1 MAARLRCDRDQREPE
16 VVGRAP
22 ICWTG
27 GMELDVI
34 DHPGAD
40 PSALPAS
47 TVVLLRDGADELE
60 VLMVHRGADTVF
72 GGMWAFPGGVIED
85 ADVPPDT
92 APEPLPAAR
101 RAAARE
107 TAEEIGLVLD
117 PESMTWWSHWLPPI
131 DSIGRKRFSTW
142 FFAAPAPSGEIVID
156 DGEIKD
162 HDWVSAATALD
173 RHRAGEIEIVPPT
186 WITLF
191 QLAAH
196 GSVDQAMAWARE
208 RTPRRFH
215 TKPIAKDPITLAW
228 EGDHAFDPSATP
240 SESRHRLVMHRAG
253 WEYID
258 TIGW

>member
-1 MAARLRCDRDQREPE
+1 MPDPARPDDDADDIPLVAA
-16 VVGRAP
+16 A
-22 ICWTG
+22 T
-27 GMELDVI
+27 
-34 DHPGAD
+34 
-40 PSALPAS
+40 
-47 TVVLLRDGADELE
+47 VLLLRNEGTDLE
-60 VLMVHRGADTVF
+60 VLMVRRNSKLAF
-72 GGMWAFPGGVIED
+72 GGMWVFPGGRVDDHELD
-85 ADVPPDT
+85 PGD
-92 APEPLPAAR
+92 ELGSAR

-107 TAEEIGLVLD
+107 TREEAGLELVEDDLVA
-117 PESMTWWSHWLPPI
+117 WSHWQPPPSPAMHQKGPI
-131 DSIGRKRFSTW
+131 RRFSTW
-142 FFAAPAPSGEIVID
+142 FFAAPAPTGEIVID

-228 EGDHAFDPSATP
+228 EGDHAFDPSAAP
-240 SESRHRLVMHRAG
+240 SESRHRLVMHRSG

-258 TIGW
+258 TVGW